1 LEEAA
6 IRANQPNSFVFKLQD
21 IKLLK
26 LNEGEFPY
34 TDRRLLFPI
43 PDREIQS
50 DPALRNQQND
60 GYKSIISYKT
70 KKPAPKTG
78 FSVFIV

>member
-6 IRANQPNSFVFKLQD
+6 IRANQPNSFVFEHHD
-21 IKLLK
+21 IKHLK
-26 LNEGEFPY
+26 LNAGELPY
-34 TDRRLLFPI
+34 KDRRLLFPN
-43 PDREIQS
+43 PEREIQAN
-50 DPALRNQQND
+50 PALRNQQND
-60 GYKSIISYKT
+60 GCKAIINYKT